1 VLDIGEVEIGVL
13 VYKLLDLSCVE
24 EALVGVHF
32 TGVSDI
38 VVGEDKNL
46 CSIRRCD

>member
-13 VYKLLDLSCVE
+13 VKKLVDLWSVE
-24 EALVGVHF
+24 EALVGVHV

-38 VVGEDKNL
+38 VVGEDENL
-46 CSIRRCD
+46 C